1 MTVTVG
7 SSFPTDAV
15 VHVGFAG
22 GPNPATPVT
31 TGSLIKGLK
40 VLVVTLPGA
49 FTPT

>member
-7 SSFPTDAV
+7 SPFPTDAV

-22 GPNPATPVT
+22 GPTPATPVT
-31 TGSLIKGLK
+31 TGSLISGLK